1 MRDAL
6 LALAGPA
13 VLDRLVLLV
22 NHVLAAEPG
31 ACERLRGHAG
41 RELEIAVASLP
52 PVIGSLLP
60 PPPPVRLAITPAG
73 LFERADDGTGAAA
86 PGAGAPALKVSL
98 DGADP
103 LRWLQA
109 LRAGGRP
116 PMEIQGDVGLAA
128 DVSWLADHVR
138 WDIGDD
144 LARLVGDL
152 PAQQLARVG
161 EGLKAALQRF
171 LDRRAP

>member
-22 NHVLAAEPG
+22 NHVLSAEPG
-31 ACERLRGHAG
+31 AAERLQGHAG
-41 RELEIAVASLP
+41 RQLEIAVAALP

-73 LFERADDGTGAAA
+73 LLERADDGAAPAAA
-86 PGAGAPALKVSL
+86 GTPSLKVSL
-98 DGADP
+98 DGSDP

>member
-22 NHVLAAEPG
+22 NHVLSAEPG
-31 ACERLRGHAG
+31 AAERLKAHAG
-41 RELEIAVASLP
+41 RQMEIAVATLP

-60 PPPPVRLAITPAG
+60 PPPPVRLTITPAG
-73 LFERADDGTGAAA
+73 LLERADDAAGV
-86 PGAGAPALKVSL
+86 PGASAPALKVAL
-98 DGADP
+98 DGAAP

-138 WDIGDD
+138 WDIADD

-171 LDRRAP
+171 LDRRAS